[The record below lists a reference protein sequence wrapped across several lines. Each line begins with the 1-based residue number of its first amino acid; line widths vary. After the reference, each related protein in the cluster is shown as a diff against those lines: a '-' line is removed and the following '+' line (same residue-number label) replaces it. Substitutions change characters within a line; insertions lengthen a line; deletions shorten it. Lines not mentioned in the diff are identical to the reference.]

1 MFGRLPLSIYVLK
14 CFVILF
20 LSFESNE
27 VAFICAE
34 MKKNTIIDM
43 KILMDFPYNLL
54 QLFYYTTHPMTSSN
68 IDLSQPP
75 KFLSILGAND
85 VSFDEEEESI
95 TINFDIGEELTHS
108 NGAYVQGGFITA
120 MLDTSMAHLL
130 IFKTNGEYNPLT
142 LNINVNFLA
151 PGIPGKFMSSATISK
166 IGKSIAFTSAKLHQG
181 NKLVATASATNKFLK
196 L

>member
-1 MFGRLPLSIYVLK
+1 
-14 CFVILF
+14 
-20 LSFESNE
+20 
-27 VAFICAE
+27 
-34 MKKNTIIDM
+34 
-43 KILMDFPYNLL
+43 
-54 QLFYYTTHPMTSSN
+54 MTSSK

-85 VSFDEEEESI
+85 VAFDEKEETI
-95 TINFDIGEELTHS
+95 TMHFDIGEELTHS

-142 LNINVNFLA
+142 LNINVNFLS
-151 PGIPGKFMSSATISK
+151 PGIPGKFTSSATINK
-166 IGKSIAFTSAKLHQG
+166 IGKSISFTSAELHQG
-181 NKLVATASATNKFLK
+181 DELVATASATNKFLR

>member
-20 LSFESNE
+20 LSFVSSE
-27 VAFICAE
+27 VACICPAI
-34 MKKNTIIDM
+34 KKNTNVDI

-54 QLFYYTTHPMTSSN
+54 QLFYYTKHPMTSSK

-85 VSFDEEEESI
+85 VDFDEKEETI
-95 TINFDIGEELTHS
+95 TMHFDIGEELTHS

-151 PGIPGKFMSSATISK
+151 PGIPGKFTSSATINK
-166 IGKSIAFTSAKLHQG
+166 IGKSISFTSAELHQG
-181 NKLVATASATNKFLK
+181 DQLVATASATNKFLK

>member
-1 MFGRLPLSIYVLK
+1 
-14 CFVILF
+14 
-20 LSFESNE
+20 
-27 VAFICAE
+27 
-34 MKKNTIIDM
+34 
-43 KILMDFPYNLL
+43 
-54 QLFYYTTHPMTSSN
+54 MTSSN

-85 VSFDEEEESI
+85 VSFDAEEESI

-151 PGIPGKFMSSATISK
+151 PGIPGKFTSSATISK